1 MSFTP
6 LIQCVYPGSGMWSR
20 SLSLEQFLVSNKQ
33 NFTKIRLRRLTLSA
47 YTLTN
52 AHGRYW
58 SHNLLAERGKTERP
72 ERELYE
78 SKSTEQEPSVSG
90 RRQWTEATETNLIRP
105 TTVLRRVVYKERTNE
120 RMNECPSFFILLA
133 PLVFHCIRRLLI
145 HWAAFHLLPHDA
157 MRKHLRTSRLSFRP
171 SVTLPC
177 FI

>member
-72 ERELYE
+72 ERERPPRDVHWTRAQRVR
-78 SKSTEQEPSVSG
+78 STAMNRSDRDEFNQTYNSV
-90 RRQWTEATETNLIRP
+90 AP
-105 TTVLRRVVYKERTNE
+105 RRVQRTNERTNE
-120 RMNECPSFFILLA
+120 WMSVVFYFISTAGFSLHSASFDSLGCIPFITA
-133 PLVFHCIRRLLI
+133 RRY
-145 HWAAFHLLPHDA
+145 A
-157 MRKHLRTSRLSFRP
+157 
-171 SVTLPC
+171 
-177 FI
+177 